1 MQLTESKVH
10 DGASAGCTGT
20 TPHNASPKE
29 VTALSTNLYCLPFT
43 ILHLCRKIPSRW
55 AQHCTCK
62 ASSSIFAEQEDH
74 LCVSLSHWLTAPQR
88 CTSRLRD
95 LVWMQREFLSCSSR
109 EQLKNGEQHLGAV
122 DSANLATEK
131 DETAAQTCKAVPHV
145 GERHFPNPP
154 MLLSQKSGENKTP
167 AVQMEILKV
176 TNSTSPV
183 HPHCTAGHS
192 PKHCT
197 PSRWAKKWGFPYLTE
212 EQPPGRRWL
221 SQGYTAA
228 GRGLAVSGNGNN

>member
-1 MQLTESKVH
+1 MQKNSQPL
-10 DGASAGCTGT
+10 GT
-20 TPHNASPKE
+20 TLHLQSQFK
-29 VTALSTNLYCLPFT
+29 
-43 ILHLCRKIPSRW
+43 HLCRTRRSSLCFLEPL
-55 AQHCTCK
+55 AY
-62 ASSSIFAEQEDH
+62 SSSEVHEQTEGPGLDAEGVLELFKQRTAQKWRAAPWCCW
-74 LCVSLSHWLTAPQR
+74 LCQLSHRERWNSCTNLQGCAPR
-88 CTSRLRD
+88 
-95 LVWMQREFLSCSSR
+95 WRETLY
-109 EQLKNGEQHLGAV
+109 
-122 DSANLATEK
+122 
-131 DETAAQTCKAVPHV
+131 
-145 GERHFPNPP
+145 PNPP